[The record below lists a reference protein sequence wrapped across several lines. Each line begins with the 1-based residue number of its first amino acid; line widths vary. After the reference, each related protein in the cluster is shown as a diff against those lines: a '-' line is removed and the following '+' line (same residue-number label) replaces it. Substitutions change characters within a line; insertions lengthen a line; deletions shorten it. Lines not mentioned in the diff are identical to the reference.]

1 MRILVIGASKGTGA
15 AAVQIALEH
24 GHDVTAFCRSPQ
36 KLGIAHPKLRPSAG
50 DFHDPASVAA
60 AVPGHDA
67 VILTASAAS
76 LGAFK
81 ENPTY
86 FSGGTRN
93 VIDAMRASGVKRL
106 AVLSALGAG
115 ESRRLAGFLVDK
127 LLISWIL
134 KVPFEDHERQ
144 EKLVRESGLEW
155 VIARPSRLTNGPAR
169 KKYLKLQE
177 VAPVPGAISRAD
189 VADFLVE
196 AVETDRWVG
205 KAVQLGG

>member
-1 MRILVIGASKGTGA
+1 
-15 AAVQIALEH
+15 
-24 GHDVTAFCRSPQ
+24 
-36 KLGIAHPKLRPSAG
+36 
-50 DFHDPASVAA
+50 
-60 AVPGHDA
+60 

-81 ENPTY
+81 TNPTY
-86 FSGGTRN
+86 FSKGTRN

-106 AVLSALGAG
+106 AVLSALGTG
-115 ESRRLAGFLVDK
+115 ESRKLAGFLVDK

-155 VIARPSRLTNGPAR
+155 IIARPSRLTNGPAR
-169 KKYLKLQE
+169 RKYVKQPD
-177 VAPVPGAISRAD
+177 VVPVPGSISRAD

-196 AVETDRWVG
+196 ATETDRWVG